1 LARVSTEAALK
12 ERGEAQ
18 LVLAQK
24 ALALIAVDPAG
35 LGGICITG
43 AHSAVTQGLSMALKS
58 ALPPTTPWLKM
69 PAAIADDRLLGGL
82 DLTKTL
88 ALGQPCFRQGLLA
101 DADGGMLVV
110 PMAERME
117 SATAARL
124 CAVLD
129 EGQLRVAREG
139 FVRVVP
145 TRIAILAFD
154 ESEEGEDGLSSA
166 LIDRLAFHGRID
178 AISSSVA
185 EALHLPD
192 KEAIAPARRLLPL
205 IQAPTDI
212 VERFCKAAA
221 AFGIASLRASL
232 LAVRAARALAALAGR
247 TLLSED
253 DIGMAAALVLAP
265 RATQVPAT
273 DSEPEQPQDSSP
285 PDGAHN
291 EQPQTEQ
298 RQQDRPLD
306 DVILDAMKAV
316 LPEEL
321 LASLI
326 KQTQVP
332 GRQSGGAGAS
342 AKAAKRGRPIG
353 AKRGEIGHGNR
364 IALLDTLRAAAPWQ
378 RLRQKDRERD
388 GLLIQREDIRIR
400 RFKQQAETT
409 TIFVVDASGSAAL
422 HRLAEAKGAIELL
435 LADCYVRRD
444 SVQMIAFR
452 GEKAET
458 ILPVTRSLVRAKRSL
473 SGLPGGG
480 GTPVASA
487 IDAAQ
492 LAIRDVR
499 RRGHTPLVVMLSDG
513 KANIA
518 RNGTADRSLAQ
529 QDALSSASSFASSG
543 VSAIFIDTSAR
554 PQLLARELAAA
565 MRARYLPLPQADA
578 RRVVVA
584 VKETATAAAR

>member
-1 LARVSTEAALK
+1 VSREAALK

-43 AHSAVTQGLSMALKS
+43 AHSAVTQGLSMALKA